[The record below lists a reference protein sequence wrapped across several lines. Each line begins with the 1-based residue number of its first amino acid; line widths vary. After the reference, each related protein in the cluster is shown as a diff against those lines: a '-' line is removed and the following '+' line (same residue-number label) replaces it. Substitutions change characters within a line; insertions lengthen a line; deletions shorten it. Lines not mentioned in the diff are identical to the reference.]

1 MIAIKADTR
10 PFFRALRRAAALLAV
25 WAATVAAAAPCENCH
40 GDRVVG
46 PGPVRFVCPLCDGAG
61 VLSAPPAP
69 PAPPPT
75 AVAGGPRQAVPRIIC
90 GSGPSIDCGSGVLVG
105 VRDRQA
111 LVLTAW
117 HVVRGQRD
125 AITIRWPDGSSAPAR
140 VVASD
145 DAFDLAALVTA
156 APEAAPVRLAP
167 RPPAPGDS
175 LTIAGYG
182 PPPFAY
188 REVTGKMTQFLAP
201 TGRHPMH
208 MVELRAGARK
218 GDSGGPV
225 FNADGELAAVLFGS
239 NGEITIGSHAT
250 EIRSLLSRAKW
261 PTDCQDGR
269 CAKR

>member
-1 MIAIKADTR
+1 MIAIQANTR
-10 PFFRALRRAAALLAV
+10 PFLRALRRAAALLAV

-46 PGPVRFVCPLCDGAG
+46 PGPVRFLCPLCEGAG
-61 VLSAPPAP
+61 VLAAPPAP
-69 PAPPPT
+69 QAPPPS
-75 AVAGGPRQAVPRIIC
+75 AVAGVPRLAVPRVVC
-90 GSGPSIDCGSGVLVG
+90 GSGPSTDCGSGVLVD
-105 VRDRQA
+105 VRGSKA

-117 HVVRGQRD
+117 HVVRGNRD
-125 AITIRWPDGSSAPAR
+125 SITIRWPDGTSAPAR

-145 DAFDLAALVTA
+145 DAFDIAALVTA
-156 APEAAPVRLAP
+156 APEAAPVRIAP
-167 RPPAPGDS
+167 RPPAPGDR

-188 REVTGKMTQFLAP
+188 REQDGPMTQRLGP

-225 FNADGELAAVLFGS
+225 FNSDGELAAVLFGS
-239 NGEITIGSHAT
+239 DGNVTIGSNTT
-250 EIRSLLSRAKW
+250 EIRALLARAAW
-261 PTDCQDGR
+261 PSACANGR
-269 CAKR
+269 CPTR

>member
-1 MIAIKADTR
+1 M
-10 PFFRALRRAAALLAV
+10 
-25 WAATVAAAAPCENCH
+25 
-40 GDRVVG
+40 
-46 PGPVRFVCPLCDGAG
+46 
-61 VLSAPPAP
+61 
-69 PAPPPT
+69 
-75 AVAGGPRQAVPRIIC
+75 
-90 GSGPSIDCGSGVLVG
+90 LVE
-105 VRDRQA
+105 VRDRHA

-117 HVVRGQRD
+117 HVVRGNRD
-125 AITIRWPDGSSAPAR
+125 SITIRWPDGTSAPAG

-156 APEAAPVRLAP
+156 APDAAPVRLAA
-167 RPPAPGDS
+167 RPPAPGDR

-188 REVTGKMTQFLAP
+188 REQAGPMTQLLGP
-201 TGRHPMH
+201 TGRHAMH

-225 FNADGELAAVLFGS
+225 FNTDGELAAVLFGS
-239 NGEITIGSHAT
+239 NGEITIGTHAT

-261 PTDCQDGR
+261 PADCPDGR